1 MESNHK
7 YRLISVEYLNALPFI
22 HAFTNSPLLSQ
33 FDIQTGTPKECAES
47 LLNDHADIALLP
59 IGALNQF
66 ENLHLVSEYCI
77 GCDGEVRTVCIFSD
91 LEFENIKT
99 IKEDPDSRTSNLLL
113 HTLNTHFWAS
123 NQKQLLV
130 NGQQTEDADG
140 YLIIGDR
147 AFEAEKKYRYKYDL
161 GKIWK
166 ELTGYP
172 FTFAIWVSKTKI
184 PNEVIQSFNQCI
196 KDFLSN
202 EKNLE
207 KILADYPLNLGL
219 KEYYSK
225 NISYEFDQK
234 KRDAL
239 THFFKLLG
247 QSLPVNI

>member
-66 ENLHLVSEYCI
+66 DNLHLVSEYCI

-91 LEFENIKT
+91 LEFEDIKT

-147 AFEAEKKYRYKYDL
+147 ALKQKRNTD
-161 GKIWK
+161 INM
-166 ELTGYP
+166 T
-172 FTFAIWVSKTKI
+172 
-184 PNEVIQSFNQCI
+184 
-196 KDFLSN
+196 
-202 EKNLE
+202 LE
-207 KILADYPLNLGL
+207 KSGKSSLVTLLLLLYGSVKL
-219 KEYYSK
+219 K
-225 NISYEFDQK
+225 FLM
-234 KRDAL
+234 R
-239 THFFKLLG
+239 
-247 QSLPVNI
+247 